1 MSIKIIKKTDKGFK
15 LSWLK
20 DKVIASYFYCSRQ
33 CYKSLDFTQ
42 ISEALS
48 ASIFGSVRSLLSDV
62 NLGDFDYIYI
72 SYNNSGTHWVL
83 AVVNVWAS
91 AMIILDPISINYQ
104 SSNKSHKEAVT
115 IVSVILNKWFSKE
128 VIET

>member
-15 LSWLK
+15 LSCLK

-33 CYKSLDFTQ
+33 CYKTLDFTQ
-42 ISEALS
+42 VSEALS

-115 IVSVILNKWFSKE
+115 IVSEILNKWFSKE

>member
-104 SSNKSHKEAVT
+104 SSNK
-115 IVSVILNKWFSKE
+115 
-128 VIET
+128 

>member
-33 CYKSLDFTQ
+33 CYKTLDFTQ
-42 ISEALS
+42 VSEALT

-115 IVSVILNKWFSKE
+115 IVSEILNKWFSKE

>member
-1 MSIKIIKKTDKGFK
+1 MSIKIIKKTDKRFK